1 MTNHCP
7 EGHER
12 VLARSPCA
20 EAIRCRC
27 GHVRLTVGPVTLRL
41 DEVSFRALCL
51 TLLDAIEELQ
61 KGDLDE
67 RARQTAT
74 ARA

>member
-1 MTNHCP
+1 MNPCSESDHASL
-7 EGHER
+7 
-12 VLARSPCA
+12 LARSPCA

-27 GHVRLTVGPVTLRL
+27 GNVRLSIGPVTLRL

-61 KGDLDE
+61 RLELQD
-67 RARQTAT
+67 RHQTS